1 MAFAL
6 RATPHFQRAIV
17 RFRRQHPELD
27 RRLDQTLRDL
37 SEDPHQPHLRLHALH
52 GDLEGSHAVRV
63 TYAYRITLTLR
74 LSEEHI
80 ELVDIGSHDDVY
92 R

>member
-6 RATPHFQRAIV
+6 RATPHFQRALV
-17 RFRRQHPELD
+17 RLRRQRPELD

-63 TYAYRITLTLR
+63 TYAY
-74 LSEEHI
+74 HI
-80 ELVDIGSHDDVY
+80 LDHSYHFRDGGMAVSSDG
-92 R
+92 